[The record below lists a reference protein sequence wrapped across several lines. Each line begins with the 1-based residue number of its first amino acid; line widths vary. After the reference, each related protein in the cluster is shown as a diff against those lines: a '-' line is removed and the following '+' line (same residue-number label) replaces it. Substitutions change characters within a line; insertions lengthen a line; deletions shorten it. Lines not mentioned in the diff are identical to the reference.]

1 LRNRLTRRRRS
12 RDSGRL
18 LATVL
23 FTDIVGSTERA
34 VELGDRRWRELVAA
48 HHGFVRKQLKRFGG
62 REVDTAGDGF
72 FVTFAQPAPAIECAR
87 AIVDGLA
94 TMGIQVRVGLHM
106 GEVEVRGNEI
116 RGVAVHM
123 GARIM
128 SAAGPGEILVSS
140 TVRDLM
146 AGSDVQ
152 FEDRGLQE
160 LKGVPAQRRLFA
172 VKAPIPKEPSGEPLG
187 VPPEPERGR
196 SGLPRRWIATAVV
209 ALAVAVTLGLLIR
222 EWGTAANSP
231 RTRTTGSPPVIV
243 PENAALQIDP
253 ASGRV
258 KKTVTGLR
266 AGNRSFSSRHIE
278 VGEGGVWVDT
288 AITLQHID
296 PRTGTLV
303 GQIHAQPAVSTIAV
317 GQGAIWAA
325 GNVGITRIS
334 PATDKVEATILY
346 QTGQARPSRIA
357 VAGGNVWMLVTD
369 GRLIRVDTGSNH
381 ITQRRLVGANGAD
394 LAVSPGGLWVLDP
407 VDERVIEVDA
417 KTGGILRRIRVAG
430 NLNRVVVGSGWIWV
444 MDEGA
449 GVVTPIDPA
458 TGVSQAPIRVGE
470 RPVDM
475 AYGLGAVWVANR
487 GDGTITRVDPRLL
500 DTKTIKVGKSIAA
513 IAVDTDTRTLWA
525 YLTQSDTPVNEG

>member
-1 LRNRLTRRRRS
+1 MRRRRS

-23 FTDIVGSTERA
+23 FTDIVASTERA

-48 HHGFVRKQLKRFGG
+48 HHAFVRKQLKRFGG

-72 FVTFAQPAPAIECAR
+72 FVTFAQPAPAVECAR

-94 TMGIQVRVGLHM
+94 TMSIRVRVGIHM
-106 GEVEVRGNEI
+106 GEVEVRGHEV

-146 AGSDVQ
+146 AGSEVG

-160 LKGVPAQRRLFA
+160 LKGVPQPWHLFA
-172 VKAPIPKEPSGEPLG
+172 VKTPLPKGPEEPLG
-187 VPPEPERGR
+187 VAPEPERAR
-196 SGLPRRWIATAVV
+196 SRLAGRWIATAVV
-209 ALAVAVTLGLLIR
+209 AVAVALTLGLFIR

-231 RTRTTGSPPVIV
+231 RTRTTGSPPVAV

-258 KKTVTGLR
+258 RKTVTGLR

-278 VGEGGVWVDT
+278 VGEGGVWIDT

-296 PRTGTLV
+296 PRKGTLV

-334 PATDKVEATILY
+334 PATDKVEATILF

-357 VAGGNVWMLVTD
+357 VAGGDVWMLVTD
-369 GRLIRVDTGSNH
+369 GRLIRVDTGTNR

-394 LAVSPGGLWVLDP
+394 LAVSRGALWVLDP
-407 VDERVIEVDA
+407 VDGRVIEVDA
-417 KTGGILRRIRVAG
+417 KTGRILRRIRVVG

-458 TGVSQAPIRVGE
+458 TGVSEAPIRVGE

-475 AYGLGAVWVANR
+475 AFGLGAVWVANR
-487 GDGTITRVDPRLL
+487 GDGTITRVDPALL
-500 DTKTIKVGKSIAA
+500 ETRTIDVGKSIAA
-513 IAVDTDTRTLWA
+513 IAVDTDTRTLWV
-525 YLTQSDTPVNEG
+525 YLTESDTPLNEG

>member
-1 LRNRLTRRRRS
+1 MRSRLTRRRRS

-128 SAAGPGEILVSS
+128 SAADPGEILVSS

-160 LKGVPAQRRLFA
+160 LKGVPQPWHLFA
-172 VKAPIPKEPSGEPLG
+172 ATPLPIDISEAPSGVSTDEEAPGNL
-187 VPPEPERGR
+187 
-196 SGLPRRWIATAVV
+196 LPRRVLVSAIVALVV
-209 ALAVAVTLGLLIR
+209 AGAAALALTR
-222 EWGTAANSP
+222 EWAHPSAKGV
-231 RTRTTGSPPVIV
+231 RTTGVITA
-243 PENAALQIDP
+243 PDNAALQIDP
-253 ASGRV
+253 VSGRV
-258 KKTVTGLR
+258 RATVAGLR
-266 AGNRSFSSRHIE
+266 AGIRDAPARHIE
-278 VGEGGVWVDT
+278 VGEGGVWIDT
-288 AITLQHID
+288 AITLQHIN

-303 GQIHAQPAVSTIAV
+303 GQIQAQPFVSSIAV
-317 GQGAIWAA
+317 GQGAIWAS
-325 GNVGITRIS
+325 GSVGITRIS
-334 PATDKVEATILY
+334 PATDRIESTIVY
-346 QTGQARPSRIA
+346 QTAQARPIRIV
-357 VAGGNVWMLVTD
+357 VAGGDVWMLVTD
-369 GRLIRVDTGSNH
+369 GRLIRVDAGTNL
-381 ITQRRLVGANGAD
+381 ITQRRVIGASGAD
-394 LAVSPGGLWVLDP
+394 LAVSPGALWVLDP
-407 VDERVIEVDA
+407 ASEKVIEIDP
-417 KTGGILRRIRVAG
+417 KTARVLRRIPVPG
-430 NLNRVVVGSGWIWV
+430 NLENLKRIVVSSGWIWV
-444 MDEGA
+444 MDENA

-458 TGVSQAPIRVGE
+458 TGVSEAPIRVGAQ
-470 RPVDM
+470 PVDM
-475 AYGLGAVWVANR
+475 AFGLGAVWVANR
-487 GDGTITRVDPRLL
+487 GDGTITRIDPTLL
-500 DTKTIKVGKSIAA
+500 ETRTIHVGGSIAA
-513 IAVDTDTRTLWA
+513 IAVDAGTRTLWA
-525 YLTQSDTPVNEG
+525 YLTQSDTPVNQG